1 MPKAMHSGI
10 AAARQA
16 LPPNSPVTH
25 RSAIRRIS
33 EDFATKGSFVG
44 TGLKNEE
51 KWRRREAENKNAVD

>member
-16 LPPNSPVTH
+16 LPPNSPATH
-25 RSAIRRIS
+25 RSAIRRLS
-33 EDFATKGSFVG
+33 EDFAAKASFVG

-51 KWRRREAENKNAVD
+51 K